1 MASPSDVRPDAAQG
15 IGEVREGIALTSAL
29 ALDRRAM
36 LESLQLV
43 IDRATQQPRAVVE
56 TASQLLSDL
65 VSITFGSS
73 QIEPAPK
80 DARFKDDAWRDN
92 PIFRRMG
99 QGYLAWGKSINEWLA
114 RSNFDDLQR
123 EQARFML
130 DIVKDLAAPMN
141 TLPGNPEALRKAWD
155 TRGESLM
162 KGLRNYVDDLRHN
175 HGYPAVANRDAFK
188 VGVDVCASAGSVVFC
203 NELLEVIQ
211 YTPKTPDV
219 HAIPLVYVFSQVNR
233 FYLGD
238 LTPDRSLFQKL
249 LDAGIQVFAVSWRNP
264 TEKQRDWG
272 LDTYAEGVIQAI
284 AVARD
289 VSAQPKVNLIGV
301 CAGGLTTAV
310 AAGVLAAR
318 GDDWLA
324 SLALFINILD
334 NRPLDSDFGL
344 FVSERSV
351 TAQKLRV
358 RAEGVFDEK
367 NVFEMFAWLRP
378 EENVMT
384 FFRSN
389 YLLGED
395 PPSHPLLFW
404 SMDYTRLPAG
414 LYADFLDLSH
424 ANKLAK
430 GELRALGNRIS
441 MKNVTCDTYMM
452 AGSTDHIT
460 PWKAAYRSTQLFG
473 GNIEFVLTNQNHTQ
487 TISARGDNKHLK
499 YWMAK
504 ELPSTA
510 DEWLILAQEHKG
522 DWRDHW
528 FKWLAAHSGERV
540 QAPSLLGSNKYPSL
554 YPAPGR
560 YVVET

>member
-1 MASPSDVRPDAAQG
+1 M
-15 IGEVREGIALTSAL
+15 
-29 ALDRRAM
+29 
-36 LESLQLV
+36 
-43 IDRATQQPRAVVE
+43 
-56 TASQLLSDL
+56 
-65 VSITFGSS
+65 
-73 QIEPAPK
+73 
-80 DARFKDDAWRDN
+80 
-92 PIFRRMG
+92 
-99 QGYLAWGKSINEWLA
+99 
-114 RSNFDDLQR
+114 
-123 EQARFML
+123 
-130 DIVKDLAAPMN
+130 
-141 TLPGNPEALRKAWD
+141 
-155 TRGESLM
+155 
-162 KGLRNYVDDLRHN
+162 
-175 HGYPAVANRDAFK
+175 
-188 VGVDVCASAGSVVFC
+188 FC

-272 LDTYAEGVIQAI
+272 LDTYAEGVIQAV
-284 AVARD
+284 AVAREI
-289 VSAQPKVNLIGV
+289 SGQPKVNLIGV

-318 GDDWLA
+318 GDDWLS

-351 TAQKLRV
+351 TAQKARV
-358 RAEGVFDEK
+358 RSEGVFDEK

-414 LYADFLDLSH
+414 LYADFLDLSY

-441 MKNVTCDTYMM
+441 LKNVTCDTYMM

-460 PWKAAYRSTQLFG
+460 PWKGAYRSTQLFG
-473 GNIEFVLTNQNHTQ
+473 GKTEFVLTNQNHTQ

-499 YWMAK
+499 YWIAN
-504 ELPSTA
+504 ELPANA
-510 DEWLILAQEHKG
+510 DDWLAIAQENRG
-522 DWRDHW
+522 DWREHW
-528 FKWLAAHSGERV
+528 FKWLAAHSGERI

>member
-1 MASPSDVRPDAAQG
+1 MASPADVRPDAADG
-15 IGEVREGIALTSAL
+15 IGEAREGIALSSAL

-36 LESLQLV
+36 LESIQLI
-43 IDRATQQPRAVVE
+43 IDRATQQPRAVID
-56 TASQLLSDL
+56 TAGHLLRDL
-65 VSITFGSS
+65 VSITLGSS
-73 QIEPAPK
+73 DIAPAPK
-80 DARFKDDAWRDN
+80 DARFSDDSWRDN
-92 PIFRRMG
+92 PLFRRMG
-99 QGYLAWGKSINEWLA
+99 QGYLAWGRSIDAWLA
-114 RSNFDDLQR
+114 QSGFDDLDR
-123 EQARFML
+123 ERARFML
-130 DIVKDLAAPMN
+130 DIMKDLAAPMN
-141 TLPGNPEALRKAWD
+141 SLVGNPEALRKMWE
-155 TRGESLM
+155 TRGESLL
-162 KGLRNYVDDLRHN
+162 KGLRNYIDDVRHN
-175 HGYPAVANRDAFK
+175 HGYPAVADRNAFK
-188 VGVDVCASAGSVVFC
+188 VGVDVAASAGSVVFR

-211 YTPKTPDV
+211 YTPTTPDV

-249 LDAGIQVFAVSWRNP
+249 LAAGIAVFAVSWRNP
-264 TEKQRDWG
+264 TDKMRDWG
-272 LDTYAEGVIQAI
+272 LDTYAEGVIQAV

-289 VSAQPKVNLIGV
+289 ISGQPKVNLIGV

-310 AAGVLAAR
+310 AAGVLASR

-334 NRPLDSDFGL
+334 NRSLDSDFGL

-351 TAQKLRV
+351 TTQKARV
-358 RAEGVFDEK
+358 RSEGVFDEK

-389 YLLGED
+389 YLLGDD
-395 PPSHPLLFW
+395 PIAHPLLFW

-414 LYADFLDLSH
+414 LYADFLDLSLT
-424 ANKLAK
+424 NKLAK
-430 GELRALGNRIS
+430 GEQRALGNRINL
-441 MKNVTCDTYMM
+441 KQVGCDLYLM

-460 PWKAAYRSTQLFG
+460 PWKGAYRSTQLFG

-499 YWMAK
+499 YWMADT
-504 ELPSTA
+504 LPPAA
-510 DEWLILAQEHKG
+510 DDWLQLAKEHKG

-528 FKWLAAHSGERV
+528 FRWLAERSGPRV
-540 QAPSLLGSNKYPSL
+540 AAPVTLGSSRYPAL
-554 YPAPGR
+554 GPAPGQ
-560 YVVET
+560 YVVEA